1 MTGTLSP
8 QDIKILLKSHYTG
21 HIACVDESGPYVVPF
36 TYYYDEDSHSLISY
50 TAEGRKVDAL
60 RKDSRVAVNVSDI
73 KALNR
78 WQSVVI
84 EGEFEEL
91 TGMESVEAIKL
102 LITRLKAQINEAG
115 NEKVDEIAD
124 MSPANEA
131 ANKVVYRIAIKEV
144 NGRFEKPAEEN
155 AMIA

>member
-1 MTGTLSP
+1 MTGILSP

-21 HIACVDESGPYVVPF
+21 HLACVDEAGPYVVPF
-36 TYYYDEDSHSLISY
+36 TYYYDEESHSLVSY

-60 RKDSRVAVNVSDI
+60 RQDPRVAVNISDI

-91 TGMESVEAIKL
+91 SGMEAVAAIKL

-115 NEKVDEIAD
+115 NEKVEEIAD
-124 MSPANEA
+124 MSPAKEV

-144 NGRFEKPAEEN
+144 NGRFEKPASEKV
-155 AMIA
+155 MIA